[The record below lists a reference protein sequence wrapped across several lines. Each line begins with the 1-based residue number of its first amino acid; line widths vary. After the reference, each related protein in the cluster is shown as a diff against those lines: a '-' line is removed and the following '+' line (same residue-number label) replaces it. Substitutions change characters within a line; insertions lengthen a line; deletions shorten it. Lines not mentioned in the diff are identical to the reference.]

1 MQNANNDQA
10 HVSGLGK
17 GRVGSRQGK
26 KSKTLRVKYKYNL
39 TDQMCVMFM
48 YFLCVQFLI
57 QKKVLNTRLG
67 QMLKTMKAKNPKNP
81 PRALC
86 YNIAY
91 HTEHH

>member
-48 YFLCVQFLI
+48 YFSVCAVPDPKKGPKYKTRGDAEDNEGKESKKSSTCV
-57 QKKVLNTRLG
+57 VL
-67 QMLKTMKAKNPKNP
+67 
-81 PRALC
+81 
-86 YNIAY
+86 
-91 HTEHH
+91 